1 MLQPISIIRTNFR
14 TSNYYLCLWN
24 CPQYKARA
32 ERKGCCDALREDGL
46 FFPWPEWIRNV
57 IGEGS
62 IPFMWT
68 DRYHLK
74 MLMEQQLRT
83 ARWVSQVVKNK
94 RGNNTGPLTRDSN
107 LLIGGKPKPKPSAP
121 LQRGLPARSVVRYLV
136 RSHPAPPPPRRHLRG
151 PDPSHF
157 DPWWD
162 RSRPPGTWQLGS
174 SHLPLFVWR
183 DQAGADRQ
191 SDSGRCL
198 TAVCMCASESRN
210 LRLADVSL
218 WDFG

>member
-1 MLQPISIIRTNFR
+1 
-14 TSNYYLCLWN
+14 
-24 CPQYKARA
+24 
-32 ERKGCCDALREDGL
+32 
-46 FFPWPEWIRNV
+46 
-57 IGEGS
+57 
-62 IPFMWT
+62 MWT

-174 SHLPLFVWR
+174 SHLLLFVWR

-198 TAVCMCASESRN
+198 TAVCVSVCVCECICEWESSSRWCLVVRLLLSRDTCSTTLLDASD
-210 LRLADVSL
+210 DVARYDCTNDDHR
-218 WDFG
+218 WKWWWVCWTERG